1 MTEPADQLDEAHD
14 PIPEYHVITLIVNT
28 NKGAPEL
35 DIGDIPPQAA
45 ITFLRQ
51 AAETLESILH
61 PPKITYD
68 GTVVFEMT
76 VCDHDHDEDD

>member
-1 MTEPADQLDEAHD
+1 MPEEDAVEN
-14 PIPEYHVITLIVNT
+14 PISEVHVITLIINT

-45 ITFLRQ
+45 ITFLHQ
-51 AAETLESILH
+51 AADTLESILH

-68 GTVVFEMT
+68 GTVVFDV
-76 VCDHDHDEDD
+76 VCEHDHDED